1 MTPNADRALA
11 YGRVVK
17 TLDDLGP
24 TKLLPDEQETIRS
37 AADALLFEEDGYEA
51 LTEVEDLA
59 ERLVEAERWTPER
72 ARALVDDVAACGYAA
87 GMRSI
92 RDTYDVPDETPS
104 PVRMWALM
112 VGVVVL
118 ALVLWLVLPDSP
130 VTVAILA
137 VVVLATVFFGV
148 SRVLASRQL
157 NRPPGRNQTPP
168 PSAG

>member
-1 MTPNADRALA
+1 VPALPA
-11 YGRVVK
+11 SGG
-17 TLDDLGP
+17 DLF
-24 TKLLPDEQETIRS
+24 S
-37 AADALLFEEDGYEA
+37 AS
-51 LTEVEDLA
+51 
-59 ERLVEAERWTPER
+59 
-72 ARALVDDVAACGYAA
+72 GYAA

>member
-1 MTPNADRALA
+1 
-11 YGRVVK
+11 
-17 TLDDLGP
+17 
-24 TKLLPDEQETIRS
+24 
-37 AADALLFEEDGYEA
+37 
-51 LTEVEDLA
+51 
-59 ERLVEAERWTPER
+59 
-72 ARALVDDVAACGYAA
+72 
-87 GMRSI
+87 MRSI

-104 PVRMWALM
+104 PLRMWALM

>member
-1 MTPNADRALA
+1 
-11 YGRVVK
+11 
-17 TLDDLGP
+17 
-24 TKLLPDEQETIRS
+24 
-37 AADALLFEEDGYEA
+37 
-51 LTEVEDLA
+51 
-59 ERLVEAERWTPER
+59 
-72 ARALVDDVAACGYAA
+72 
-87 GMRSI
+87 MRSI

-104 PVRMWALM
+104 PIRMWVLM

-168 PSAG
+168 PSSG